1 MALYEKLHERTLD
14 QPVLVIG
21 LDGWIDAGAGAAAA
35 VAHLASGRMLD
46 VLGQFDG
53 DALIDHRSRRPVAHI
68 VDGVNRGLTWPR
80 LDLRAGTDDAGHDL
94 LLLSGPEPD
103 LRWHEF
109 TDAVVA
115 LASELGVRLAVGL
128 GAFPAPV
135 PHTHPVRLAT
145 TSPVSELAHQVGYV
159 RGTLDVPAGVEA
171 ALEIAFETAGIP
183 AIGLWA
189 RVPHY
194 VAAMA
199 YPAASAALIDGLT
212 EVASLQLDSRELHE
226 AAARARLQI
235 DALVANSDE
244 HRRLVTQLEAQAEAE
259 LQGEDGGLA
268 GESLPSGDEL
278 AAELE
283 RFLRGE
289 PGA

>member
-1 MALYEKLHERTLD
+1 
-14 QPVLVIG
+14 
-21 LDGWIDAGAGAAAA
+21 
-35 VAHLASGRMLD
+35 
-46 VLGQFDG
+46 
-53 DALIDHRSRRPVAHI
+53 VAHI

-80 LDLRAGTDDAGHDL
+80 IELRAGTDDAGHDL

-109 TDAVVA
+109 TATVVG
-115 LASELGVRLAVGL
+115 LATELGVRLAVGL

-145 TSPVSELAHQVGYV
+145 TSPLADLAHQVGYV

-171 ALEIAFETAGIP
+171 ALEIAFDAAGIP
-183 AIGLWA
+183 AVGLWA

-194 VAAMA
+194 VAAMP

-212 EVASLQLDSRELHE
+212 EVANLQLDSRELHD
-226 AAARARLQI
+226 AASRARLQI

-268 GESLPSGDEL
+268 GEALPSGDEL

-289 PGA
+289 PGP

>member
-1 MALYEKLHERTLD
+1 MTLFHRQQERTLD

-21 LDGWIDAGAGAAAA
+21 LDGWIDAGGGAAAA
-35 VAHLASGRMLD
+35 VGHLTAGRMLD
-46 VLGQFDG
+46 VLGEFDS
-53 DALIDHRSRRPVAHI
+53 DALIDHRSRRPVVHI

-80 LDLRAGTDDAGHDL
+80 LQLRAGTDDAGHDL

-109 TDAVVA
+109 TNTVVA

-145 TSPVSELAHQVGYV
+145 TSTVSELAHQVGYV

-171 ALEIAFETAGIP
+171 ALEVEFETAGIP
-183 AIGLWA
+183 ALGLWA

-194 VAAMA
+194 VAAMP

-226 AAARARLQI
+226 AASRARLQI

-244 HRRLVTQLEAQAEAE
+244 HQRLVTQLEAQADAE
-259 LQGEDGGLA
+259 LRGDMGGLA

-289 PGA
+289 PGP

>member
-1 MALYEKLHERTLD
+1 MELYERLHDRTVD
-14 QPVLVIG
+14 HPVLVIG
-21 LDGWIDAGAGAAAA
+21 LEGWIDAGAGAAAA
-35 VAHLASGRMLD
+35 VAHLASGRMQD
-46 VLGQFDG
+46 VLVRFDG
-53 DALIDHRSRRPVAHI
+53 DALIDHRSRRPVVHI
-68 VDGVNRGLTWPR
+68 VDGVNRGLTWPQIE
-80 LDLRAGTDDAGHDL
+80 LRAGTDDAGRDL

-103 LRWHEF
+103 LRWNEF
-109 TDAVVA
+109 TGAVVA
-115 LASELGVRLAVGL
+115 LAQSLGVRLVVGL

-145 TSPVSELAHQVGYV
+145 TSPVAELAHQVGYV

-171 ALEIAFETAGIP
+171 ALEVAFDTAGIP
-183 AIGLWA
+183 AVGLWA

-212 EVASLQLDSRELHE
+212 EVASIQLGSRELHE
-226 AAARARLQI
+226 AAARARVQI

-244 HRRLVTQLEAQAEAE
+244 HRRLVTQLEAQAETE
-259 LQGEDGGLA
+259 LEGEDGGLA
-268 GESLPSGDEL
+268 GQSLPSGDEL

-289 PGA
+289 HGS